1 MTIQE
6 CYAAIG
12 GDYNDVASRLRTDER
27 IAKFLFGGKKPCRSV
42 PRRAYIKGHLHEFV
56 SYKAQYVGR
65 GYH

>member
-27 IAKFLFGGKKPCRSV
+27 IAKFLFRIFPS
-42 PRRAYIKGHLHEFV
+42 L
-56 SYKAQYVGR
+56 YVGH